1 MGKIGKGI
9 GVLVFLIALF
19 TGIFL
24 FGFLGIY
31 SLLIVLLGVILAWL
45 VSGLTI
51 IKEWERIVILRLGNF
66 SGVRGPG
73 VTYYIPGYEG
83 IANTV
88 DLRTQTYRFS
98 AEKTLTKDNVP
109 VDVDAIVFYRVV
121 SSKDA
126 TLEVENFDRAAQM
139 ACQTSLREVM
149 GQRELDELLMH
160 REKIASH
167 IQDIIDEKTEPW
179 GVKVSGVEIRDITVP
194 KELQEE
200 IVSQARAERER
211 RARVLHAKAE
221 IQAAD
226 KMLKA
231 AEKYGSNRMAFNL
244 RWMNILHEIG
254 REQNTTILVPSSFP
268 VQLEAG
274 GSLQR
279 LLKGSENS
287 EEA

>member
-1 MGKIGKGI
+1 MGNLGKGL
-9 GVLVFLIALF
+9 GVIVFFVLLFLGVFLIS
-19 TGIFL
+19 
-24 FGFLGIY
+24 FLGIY
-31 SLLIVLLGVILAWL
+31 SILLILLGIVIAWL
-45 VSGLTI
+45 LSGFTI
-51 IKEWERIVILRLGNF
+51 IKEWERIVILRLGKF
-66 SGVRGPG
+66 TSVRGPG
-73 VTYYIPGYEG
+73 VTYYISGYEG
-83 IANTV
+83 IANTI

-126 TLEVENFDRAAQM
+126 TLNVENFARAAQM

-149 GQRELDELLMH
+149 GQRVLDELLMH

-167 IQDIIDEKTEPW
+167 IQDIIDEKTEAW

-194 KELQEE
+194 KDLQDE

-211 RARVLHAKAE
+211 RARVIHAQAE
-221 IQAAD
+221 VQAAE
-226 KMLKA
+226 KMLEA
-231 AEKYGSNRMAFNL
+231 AKKYGSNRTAFSL

-254 REQNTTILVPSSFP
+254 REQNTTMLIPSSFP

-274 GSLQR
+274 KSLAEA
-279 LLKGSENS
+279 LKGVAS
-287 EEA
+287 EEKS